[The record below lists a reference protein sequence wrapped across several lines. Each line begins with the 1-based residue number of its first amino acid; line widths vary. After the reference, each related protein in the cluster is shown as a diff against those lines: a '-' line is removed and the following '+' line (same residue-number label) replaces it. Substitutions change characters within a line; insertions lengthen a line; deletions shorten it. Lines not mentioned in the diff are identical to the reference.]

1 MKDIKPEWLVYEGED
16 TAEELKRCDE
26 RFKRSS
32 AVAAAA
38 AFVIAAVSAAAG
50 LFSPDLDELL
60 ARGDYG
66 EGSREIVLDL
76 GMDIGGRRYHEDADI
91 LIREKDL
98 SEADAYHLF
107 DRCVES
113 LPAEL
118 AQRFGD
124 GHAVSSDM
132 DLPSEWNYVAIS
144 WRSEDPEIVSDDGQ
158 LLLPLPAEAVSAR
171 FSVFM
176 HAGGWIEEGQIDI
189 PLDPFAA
196 DPGLVAEKVAAGL
209 SEDLS
214 ADSRGN
220 VLELPADYRGVA
232 LEWKSP
238 GVRFPTVVIPLLL
251 LAVLALYFSKY
262 DALKR
267 ECAKR
272 RSAFE
277 ASVPDLSLRLV
288 LFLNAGLVV
297 SSALDELI
305 VQTENDPSPLF
316 RKMREIKRRCD
327 ASNSGF
333 EAAFSEYAASTGNRD
348 LTRIA
353 TMIFENSGR
362 GSELASKLEAERS
375 RHWYERLNAAKA
387 RAGEAETKL
396 CLPLMLLL
404 IVLVIIA
411 AAPALMN
418 M

>member
-1 MKDIKPEWLVYEGED
+1 MKDIMPEWLVYEGED
-16 TAEELKRCDE
+16 TAEELTRCDE
-26 RFKRSS
+26 RFKRSV
-32 AVAAAA
+32 AAAAAA
-38 AFVIAAVSAAAG
+38 AFVIAAVSMASG
-50 LFSPDLDELL
+50 FFSPGIDELL
-60 ARGDYG
+60 SRGDYG

-91 LIREKDL
+91 LIREKEL

-107 DRCVES
+107 DRCAES

-132 DLPSEWNYVAIS
+132 DLPSEWNHVAIS
-144 WRSEDPEIVSDDGQ
+144 WRSEDPEIVTDDGQ
-158 LLLPLPAEAVSAR
+158 LLLPLPAEAVSVR

-176 HAGGWIEEGQIDI
+176 HAGGRIEEGQIEV

-196 DPGLVAEKVAAGL
+196 DPDLVAERVAAGL

-232 LEWKSP
+232 LEWKTP

-277 ASVPDLSLRLV
+277 ASVDPTSGGRLWVDTPCPGDIVCPLGMHGQSKKLADLLNEAHLPTAERERTPIVRADVRGPVVWVAGIRVDERAKCTTHTKYLLELSL
-288 LFLNAGLVV
+288 
-297 SSALDELI
+297 SSAE
-305 VQTENDPSPLF
+305 
-316 RKMREIKRRCD
+316 
-327 ASNSGF
+327 
-333 EAAFSEYAASTGNRD
+333 
-348 LTRIA
+348 
-353 TMIFENSGR
+353 
-362 GSELASKLEAERS
+362 
-375 RHWYERLNAAKA
+375 
-387 RAGEAETKL
+387 
-396 CLPLMLLL
+396 
-404 IVLVIIA
+404 
-411 AAPALMN
+411 
-418 M
+418 